1 MVFVRLL
8 VFLSKV
14 MFDLLMSKM
23 MLVEFRIFNS
33 LDDFYN
39 SPSRV
44 LVCISTN
51 FELVN
56 SYVPFFS
63 TWRSI
68 TARIYISDLLIVI
81 FCF

>member
-1 MVFVRLL
+1 MFLVRLL

-14 MFDLLMSKM
+14 MFELLMSKI
-23 MLVEFRIFNS
+23 MLVELRIFNS
-33 LDDFYN
+33 LADFYN

-44 LVCISTN
+44 LVWVSTS

-63 TWRSI
+63 TCRSI

-81 FCF
+81 FRC